1 MGAAETTKSNRAAGS
16 NPQTL
21 SGHLDGSSDS
31 VDWFLRGFAV
41 LLAVGGFAILIH
53 AIRLLT
59 ATIETAKREQL
70 FGGFQWFVATVL
82 IAVGTVILL
91 TVCIKACVA
100 LFGAAAVRSAER
112 RRLKSATR
120 RAHHS
125 INRKQELL
133 EERIRLAA
141 QLRATWMFE
150 RESFRLANVQAR
162 REFQEALQTSVTR
175 SCELSFEQIGLVIT
189 QYESA
194 LIEIEQ
200 SQLDHADK
208 AQLLEQLSNQL
219 SIAATEEK
227 NRSAERLME
236 DEIWKLR
243 FETAGRLKKKSRQAA
258 LRYLVEVE
266 TATQPCPQ
274 RRKLQAMIR
283 RLKAGKSA
291 AVSKSDGSAVT
302 KDGIS

>member
-1 MGAAETTKSNRAAGS
+1 MFGDLAGDSN
-16 NPQTL
+16 
-21 SGHLDGSSDS
+21 S

-41 LLAVGGFAILIH
+41 LMAVGGFAILIH
-53 AIRLLT
+53 SIRLLT

-70 FGGFQWFVATVL
+70 FGGFKGFVATVL

-100 LFGAAAVRSAER
+100 LFGAAAVRSSER
-112 RRLKSATR
+112 RRLRSAR
-120 RAHHS
+120 RKAHDS
-125 INRKQELL
+125 IGRKQELL

-150 RESFRLANVQAR
+150 RESFRLANAQAR

-175 SCELSFEQIGLVIT
+175 SCEMSFEQIGLVIA

-194 LIEIEQ
+194 LAEIER
-200 SQLDHADK
+200 SQLDHDDK
-208 AQLLEQLSNQL
+208 AQLLEQLTNQL
-219 SIAATEEK
+219 SVAATEEK

-243 FETAGRLKKKSRQAA
+243 FETAGRLRKKSRQASI
-258 LRYLVEVE
+258 RYLQDVES
-266 TATQPCPQ
+266 ATPPCPN

-283 RLKAGKSA
+283 RLKVAKPAAG
-291 AVSKSDGSAVT
+291 SKPDNSSSGSV
-302 KDGIS
+302 G

>member
-1 MGAAETTKSNRAAGS
+1 MAGAETTNSNRAAGS
-16 NPQTL
+16 NSQTL
-21 SGHLDGSSDS
+21 FGQLDGGSNS

-53 AIRLLT
+53 AIQLLT

-70 FGGFQWFVATVL
+70 FGGFQGFVATVL

-100 LFGAAAVRSAER
+100 LFGAAAMRSAER

-133 EERIRLAA
+133 EERIRLAS

-150 RESFRLANVQAR
+150 RESFRLANAQAR

-189 QYESA
+189 QYECA
-194 LIEIEQ
+194 LAAIEK
-200 SQLDHADK
+200 SQLDAVDK
-208 AQLLEQLSNQL
+208 TQLLEQLSNQL
-219 SIAATEEK
+219 SVAATEEK

-243 FETAGRLKKKSRQAA
+243 FETAGRLRKKSRQTA
-258 LRYLVEVE
+258 LRYLAEVE
-266 TATQPCPQ
+266 NATQPCPQ

-283 RLKAGKSA
+283 RLKAAKSSND
-291 AVSKSDGSAVT
+291 SKAGSSALAN
-302 KDGIS
+302 DS